1 MTESTIPS
9 ADDFTT
15 DWGHGVAPF
24 PFVEDEGCN
33 ITGFGHQDKAK
44 FAAEINR
51 YDRVCNGDTGTVELD
66 EDVWTA
72 EHIGHVW
79 VVLGEDG
86 ESLKRAEEGT
96 PGAFPVTELWG
107 QR

>member
-1 MTESTIPS
+1 MTTIPT
-9 ADDFTT
+9 ADEFTT
-15 DWGHGVAPF
+15 EWGDGVEPF
-24 PFVEDEGCN
+24 PFVEDENCN

-51 YDRVCNGDTGTVELD
+51 YDRVCSGGAVVELD
-66 EDVWTA
+66 DDEWEAD
-72 EHIGHVW
+72 HIGHTW
-79 VVLGEDG
+79 VVLGDDG
-86 ESLKRAEEGT
+86 ESLKRAEESA